1 MHHSDDTQCGL
12 PAEATLGT
20 FCHQHGSDS
29 GAAVPSGRAAVEWM
43 ETMDRFDRAYV

>member
-1 MHHSDDTQCGL
+1 MHHSDDSQCGL
-12 PAEATLGT
+12 PVEATLGT

-29 GAAVPSGRAAVEWM
+29 GAAVADRAVDGM